1 MIKFQ
6 ESKAFTSHFD
16 SFLSIVDWKPVYLSQ
31 IVGELKSTTVSQR
44 TFAQTK
50 RGTQSVSLFFSR
62 QSFLETIGLFLLF
75 FRRTTSRKWS
85 ETNKKSFG
93 AVREK
98 SVQTYIWDSSYLL
111 PYYLQFLP
119 LFEMTKDLM
128 FAQVWKIHNTG
139 ANSLNITR

>member
-1 MIKFQ
+1 MIVSWAYWTGNQSIWAKLLVNWNPPQ
-6 ESKAFTSHFD
+6 
-16 SFLSIVDWKPVYLSQ
+16 FLKGHL
-31 IVGELKSTTVSQR
+31 LKQ
-44 TFAQTK
+44 K
-50 RGTQSVSLFFSR
+50 GGPNQSLFFFSR

-85 ETNKKSFG
+85 EANKKSFG
-93 AVREK
+93 AVRKK

-128 FAQVWKIHNTG
+128 LAKVWKIHNTG
-139 ANSLNITR
+139 ANSWIISSQLNEQL